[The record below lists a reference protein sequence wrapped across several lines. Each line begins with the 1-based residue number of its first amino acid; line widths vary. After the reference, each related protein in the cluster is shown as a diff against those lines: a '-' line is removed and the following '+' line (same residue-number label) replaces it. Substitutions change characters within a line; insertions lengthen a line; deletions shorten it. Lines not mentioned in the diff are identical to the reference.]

1 MKNAKVDRRNFILGG
16 AGLLG
21 LSPLFAGAASDTASR
36 KPNILFILADD
47 MGYADVG
54 CFGARDYRT
63 PNIDR
68 IAAEGL
74 KLPQAYANSSVCS
87 PTRFA
92 LITGRYQ
99 YRLAGGLH
107 EPIAAD
113 RSVGLPPEHPTLP
126 SLLKRVGYRT
136 ALVGK
141 WHLGFPPTYGPLKS
155 GYDHFY
161 GIYAGGA
168 DYFTH
173 DLKFD
178 GVTRDKGV
186 FENEKET
193 NDAGYMTDL
202 LGDHAV
208 GEIEA
213 AAAAK
218 QPLFLSLHFT
228 APHWP
233 WEGPED
239 EAVARTLKDS
249 WHYDG
254 GSRTTYGRMVES
266 LDRNIGR
273 VLAALDSHGMTQDT
287 IVVFTSDNG
296 GERYSDTWP
305 FIGQKGELLE
315 GGIRVPLVMRW
326 PERFKAG
333 ATSDQ
338 VIASMDFLP
347 TLLAAAGAQPDAKYP
362 SDGFNL
368 LDVLLGDKAP
378 VDRKLYWRFKAG
390 EQAAVREGRMK
401 YVRLGRKEGLFDLIA
416 DPRER
421 ANLKSVQPELF
432 KRLKSDFAAWNAT
445 MLPYPDKGFSQ
456 DNKADQAMDRY

>member
-1 MKNAKVDRRNFILGG
+1 MMNKIDRRSFILGG

-21 LSPLFAGAASDTASR
+21 LSPLFASAASDTASR
-36 KPNILFILADD
+36 KPNIVFILADD

-68 IAAEGL
+68 IAAEGV
-74 KLPQAYANSSVCS
+74 KLTQAYANSAVCS
-87 PTRFA
+87 PTRIA

-99 YRLAGGLH
+99 YRLPAGLH

-126 SLLKRVGYRT
+126 SLLKRRGYRT

-141 WHLGFPPTYGPLKS
+141 WHMGYPPSFGPLKS
-155 GYDHFY
+155 GYERFY
-161 GIYAGGA
+161 GIYTGAA

-173 DLKFD
+173 ELKLQ
-178 GVTRDKGV
+178 GAVRDRGV
-186 FENEKET
+186 FDNDRET
-193 NDAGYMTDL
+193 NDVGYMTDL
-202 LGDHAV
+202 LGDRAV
-208 GEIEA
+208 DEVAA

-249 WHYDG
+249 RHFEG
-254 GSRTTYGRMVES
+254 GSRAVYGKMVES
-266 LDRNIGR
+266 LDKNIGK
-273 VLAALDSHGMTQDT
+273 VLAALDSHEMAQDT

-296 GERYSDTWP
+296 GERYSDAWP

-326 PERFKAG
+326 PGRIRAG
-333 ATSDQ
+333 TSSEQ
-338 VIASMDFLP
+338 VMISMDFLP
-347 TLLAAAGAQPDAKYP
+347 TLLAAAGGEVDPRYP
-362 SDGFNL
+362 SDGMNL
-368 LDVLLGDKAP
+368 LAALRGDVSP
-378 VDRKLYWRFKAG
+378 VERKLYWRYRAE

-401 YVRLGRKEGLFDLIA
+401 YIRLGAKEGLFDVVN

-421 ANLKSVQPELF
+421 ANLKEVHADVF
-432 KRLKSDFAAWNAT
+432 ARLKADFAAWNAT
-445 MLPYPDKGFSQ
+445 MLPYSGQSQ
-456 DNKADQAMDRY
+456 IPGPKSEGGMDRY